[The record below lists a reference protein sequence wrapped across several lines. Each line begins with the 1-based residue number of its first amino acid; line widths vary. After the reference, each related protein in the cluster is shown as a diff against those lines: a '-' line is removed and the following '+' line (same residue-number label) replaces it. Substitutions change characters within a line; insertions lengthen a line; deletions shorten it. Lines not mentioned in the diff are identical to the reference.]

1 MLHDALSDT
10 IILLAISVIA
20 VVLFRRLRLP
30 AILAYL
36 TVGVFLG
43 PHAFNLVQNSE
54 TLHFLAEVGI
64 AFLLFSLGL
73 EFSLNRLIANRLAVL
88 GLGSAQVVT
97 TLLIAGMGAWLLGA
111 SKESAFVIGCVLAL
125 SSTAIVI
132 KQLGEQLETDS
143 RHGQAS
149 ISILLFQDIAVV
161 PMLVIIPVIAS
172 ENDVSFMAELS
183 YSLVM
188 GIGVTVLMLATG
200 RWLLRPLFHE
210 IASAHSA
217 ELFTLAVLLVALLS
231 AWATEFAGLSMAL
244 GAFLAG
250 MMLSET
256 EFKHQIENDIRPFRD
271 ILLGLFF
278 ITVGMLL
285 DVQNL
290 LEIFHWVLLLAMAI
304 IIAKALIIS
313 FLSRLIIRAPSGV
326 ALRTGVVLSQCGE
339 FGFAIIALAVSSNVL
354 APAEEQILLA
364 SVIITMLATPFLVK
378 YNGLLAK
385 KMTGSYLQSREQ
397 QEESIAQVADKLED
411 HVIICGFGRIGQ
423 NIAKILEAE
432 GYHYFALDYNVELI
446 KNAAKAGYKVAFGDS
461 THREILLAAGIKRAS
476 ILVICHDH
484 VGSAE
489 KTLRQ
494 AKSLNPD
501 IPVLV
506 RTKDDTYYTKLTEAG
521 ATEVIPETLESS
533 LMMASHVLSIL
544 GMPMAK
550 IVRRVQQ
557 MRTNKYSTLREF
569 FHGNEVD
576 DLELPDDLRK
586 RLSTFTV
593 SEGAYAVGKK
603 LDELHLQAKGISLH
617 RNRRNDTSVV
627 PPNSDAPLKAGDV
640 LVLFGTPEDLEHVEG
655 FLLNGSE

>member
-1 MLHDALSDT
+1 MHDALSDT

-20 VVLFRRLRLP
+20 VAIFRRIKLP

-36 TVGVFLG
+36 AVGICLG
-43 PHAFNLVQNSE
+43 PHAANVVQNSD
-54 TLHFLAEVGI
+54 TIHFLAEVGI

-73 EFSLNRLIANRLAVL
+73 EFSLNKLISNRRAVV
-88 GLGSAQVVT
+88 GLGSAQVAVT
-97 TLLIAGMGAWLLGA
+97 LFIAGMSAWLLGVNN
-111 SKESAFVIGCVLAL
+111 ESAFVIGCVIAL

-132 KQLGEQLETDS
+132 KQLGEQLEIDS
-143 RHGQAS
+143 RHGNAS

-161 PMLVIIPVIAS
+161 PMLVIIPVIS
-172 ENDVSFMAELS
+172 SHQESSFTLELL
-183 YSLVM
+183 YSFAM
-188 GIGVTVLMLATG
+188 GIGVTVIMLAIG

-278 ITVGMLL
+278 VTVGMMV
-285 DVQNL
+285 DVGS
-290 LEIFHWVLLLAMAI
+290 IFGILHWAILLAAAI
-304 IIAKALIIS
+304 IIGKTAIIMV
-313 FLSRLIIRAPSGV
+313 LSKRIIGAPTGV
-326 ALRTGVVLSQCGE
+326 SLRTGLVLSQCGE
-339 FGFAIIALAVSSNVL
+339 FGFAIMALAVSFNVL
-354 APAEEQILLA
+354 PEAESQLLL
-364 SVIITMLATPFLVK
+364 STIIITMIATPFLVK
-378 YNGLLAK
+378 YNGLIAK
-385 KMTGSYLQSREQ
+385 KFTGSYMQNRETIKDN
-397 QEESIAQVADKLED
+397 IAATTNKLEG

-423 NIAKILEAE
+423 NIAKILDAE
-432 GYHYFALDYNVELI
+432 EFSYFALDSSVELI
-446 KNAAKAGYKVAFGDS
+446 TNAAKANYKVAFGDS
-461 THREILLAAGIKRAS
+461 THREILLAAGVERAS
-476 ILVICHDH
+476 ILVICHDS

-494 AKSLNPD
+494 AKMINPD
-501 IPVLV
+501 LPVLV
-506 RTKDDTYYTKLTEAG
+506 RTQDDTYYTQLTEAG

-550 IVRRVQQ
+550 IVRRMQE
-557 MRTNKYSTLREF
+557 MRNNKYATMREF
-569 FHGNEVD
+569 FHGNETD

-586 RLSTFTV
+586 RLSCITLK
-593 SEGAYAVGKK
+593 EGAYAIGKT
-603 LDELHLQAKGISLH
+603 LDELRLDSKGVSLH
-617 RNRRNDTSVV
+617 KNRRDDANVV
-627 PPNSDAPLKAGDV
+627 PPNSDKALQAGNI
-640 LVLFGTPEDLEHVEG
+640 LVLFGTPEALEHVEG
-655 FLLNGSE
+655 YLLNG